1 MDIPTGYLEKL
12 KKKRASPT
20 KGGAS
25 ERQEL
30 IQRFTDKINAERVG
44 TTFKPASWGQ
54 VNGLVRQLKE
64 PELYRLFGA
73 CEQGK
78 SFSKR
83 FFWLI
88 KQIKK

>member
-1 MDIPTGYLEKL
+1 MDIPKTYLEEL
-12 KKKRASPT
+12 KKKNAIR

-30 IQRFTDKINAERVG
+30 VQRFTDKINAERIG
-44 TTFKPASWGQ
+44 TKFQPATWGQ
-54 VNGLVRQLKE
+54 VNGLVRRVKGAA
-64 PELYRLFGA
+64 LYRLFGECA
-73 CEQGK
+73 ASD

-88 KQIKK
+88 KQMKK